1 MPVCIQ
7 EAAAVVARLS
17 QSELKLPSSVV
28 ASTKDDTEQGRYNKR
43 NSYLNNLLQKDP
55 AIFLERHGSL
65 LSETER
71 QELFRPCSHDYEVQH
86 HLQRLS
92 PSAAAAR
99 VKNRRL
105 AHMNRL
111 LEEQERPGSY
121 FSETSMR
128 SRAPLLYQQYTD
140 NKPPSTPAAAS
151 NKLSEILLAQHDETA
166 MRQRLAEQEHAENL
180 IEDDESESEEDEN
193 LEEQAAAASAAP
205 ANVAA
210 PITASK
216 AAKLPDGEPDTEQ
229 GNLSDLLEV
238 MKMRF
243 LAGQDADVTD
253 YHSIDGN
260 EALDD
265 DWLQVARQD
274 AEDKYFDSD

>member
-1 MPVCIQ
+1 MPVCLQ
-7 EAAAVVARLS
+7 QAAAVVARLS
-17 QSELKLPSSVV
+17 QSELKLPSSVI
-28 ASTKDDTEQGRYNKR
+28 ASTKDGTEEGRRDKKI
-43 NSYLNNLLQKDP
+43 SYLNSLLQKDP
-55 AIFLERHGSL
+55 AIFLERHGAL

-71 QELFRPCSHDYEVQH
+71 QELFRPCSDNYEVQH
-86 HLQRLS
+86 HLQHLS
-92 PSAAAAR
+92 PTGTAAR

-111 LEEQERPGSY
+111 LKEHQRPGSY

-140 NKPPSTPAAAS
+140 NKRPDTPAAAS
-151 NKLSEILLAQHDETA
+151 NKLSEILLAQHDELAT
-166 MRQRLAEQEHAENL
+166 RQRLSEQEHAENL
-180 IEDDESESEEDEN
+180 IENEESESDDD
-193 LEEQAAAASAAP
+193 LEPRATAQHGASVVAAAP
-205 ANVAA
+205 V
-210 PITASK
+210 TAGT
-216 AAKLPDGEPDTEQ
+216 ADIGQE
-229 GNLSDLLEV
+229 NMSDLLEV

-243 LAGQDADVTD
+243 LTGQDADVTD
-253 YHSIDGN
+253 YRSIDAN